1 LTVPVGT
8 LLGWSSAPAWAGS
21 WGLLDAD
28 DTRDIVAA
36 ASRHPRTRWCYTIT
50 GPDGTAIAHAC
61 AHGQHPW
68 PPPDTGNTAPP
79 RKPPDPGSPPGP
91 RDPSTSYRPPDP
103 GPPPRPEP
111 PPGPEPPPAGDDPGP
126 DPAQAAQLHDLLRR
140 LNAAPEP
147 IARDT
152 CDHRHAE
159 DHHTP
164 SRKLQHLI
172 RARTATCTAP
182 ACNAQAVFS
191 DLDHTIPYPDGPTD
205 ECNLDPKCRRH
216 HRVKQAPGWRVEQPQ
231 PGIMH
236 WTTPSGRTHTTTH
249 TTYDT

>member
-1 LTVPVGT
+1 LTVPAGT
-8 LLGWSSAPAWAGS
+8 LLGWSTAPAWAGS

-36 ASRHPRTRWCYTIT
+36 ASRHPRTRWCYTFT

-61 AHGQHPW
+61 SHGQHPW
-68 PPPDTGNTAPP
+68 TPPDTGNTAPP
-79 RKPPDPGSPPGP
+79 RNPPDTSSPPGP

-111 PPGPEPPPAGDDPGP
+111 PPAGDGP
-126 DPAQAAQLHDLLRR
+126 DPARAAQLHDLLRW

-147 IARDT
+147 IARDA

-159 DHHTP
+159 DHYTP

-182 ACNAQAVFS
+182 GCNAQAVFC
-191 DLDHTIPYPDGPTD
+191 DLDHTIPHPDGPTCQ
-205 ECNLDPKCRRH
+205 CNLGPKCRRH
-216 HRVKQAPGWRVEQPQ
+216 HRVKQAPGWRVEQPE
-231 PGIMH
+231 PGIMR
-236 WTTPSGRTHTTTH
+236 WTTPSRRTHTTTP
-249 TTYDT
+249 TVYDS